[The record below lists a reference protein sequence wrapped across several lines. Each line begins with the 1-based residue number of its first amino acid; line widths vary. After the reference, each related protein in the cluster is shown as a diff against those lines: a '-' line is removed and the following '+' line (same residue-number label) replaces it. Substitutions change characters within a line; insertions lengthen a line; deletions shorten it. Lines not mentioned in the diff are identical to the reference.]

1 MDNVPMLRAGDTLI
15 VSFGRETAQRERDA
29 FLKEIQEG
37 LPGVRVA
44 FLEGITGLAVF
55 RPEVPEGSGHNE

>member
-1 MDNVPMLRAGDTLI
+1 MDNVPMLRAGDALI
-15 VSFGRETAQRERDA
+15 VSFGRETAQKERDA
-29 FLKEIQEG
+29 FLKEVQEG

-55 RPEVPEGSGHNE
+55 RSETSGGGGHDE